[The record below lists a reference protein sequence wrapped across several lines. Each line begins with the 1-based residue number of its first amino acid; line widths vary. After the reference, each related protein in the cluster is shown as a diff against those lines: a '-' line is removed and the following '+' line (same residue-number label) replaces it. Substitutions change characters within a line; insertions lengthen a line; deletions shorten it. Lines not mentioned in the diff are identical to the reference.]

1 MLSIIFRLDI
11 NLRKIKKSI
20 EKMRLRSVENKN
32 NSKCIKKAAKYKE
45 MGKSFNDSVFKS
57 F

>member
-1 MLSIIFRLDI
+1 MLSIIFILDI
-11 NLRKIKKSI
+11 NLRKIKKSV
-20 EKMRLRSVENKN
+20 EKMLLRSVENKN

>member
-1 MLSIIFRLDI
+1 LDI
-11 NLRKIKKSI
+11 NLRKTKKSI
-20 EKMRLRSVENKN
+20 EKMLSRNVENKN